1 MSLQGTFDVLD
12 FAELLALLA
21 RKRASGRLHLR
32 SGTLS
37 ADLYF
42 KDGALMTQAAPSA
55 DGQSTREEIA
65 RLEGVCL
72 EFLRGGRATF
82 EFDHRWSGP
91 GPKGRT
97 VKVDALLNRTRR
109 RLQEWREIEAVIPS
123 LEIQPR
129 VVSELGSTQ
138 VTLDRNRWRLL
149 TAIDGRRTVHSLA
162 HTLDM
167 STYQVCKLLKA
178 LVEDGVVDVAPKRR
192 RPAPPLAADNA
203 EKTPQGHIRVRSNT
217 ALANGNGR
225 NSDRGESPGTERV
238 PPTGGP

>member
-1 MSLQGTFDVLD
+1 LSLQGTFDVLD

-42 KDGALMTQAAPSA
+42 KDGALLTQSVPAG

-65 RLEGVCL
+65 RLEAVCL
-72 EFLRGGRATF
+72 EFLRGARATF
-82 EFDHRWSGP
+82 EFDQRWSGS
-91 GPKGRT
+91 GPKGRM

-129 VVSELGSTQ
+129 VVTELGSTQ

-149 TAIDGRRTVHSLA
+149 TAIDGRRSVHSLA
-162 HTLDM
+162 HALDM

-192 RPAPPLAADNA
+192 KPAPPLAADNT

-225 NSDRGESPGTERV
+225 SSDRVDSSGN
-238 PPTGGP
+238 